1 MKGPGCTQTLNG
13 VTLACPGYFVTS
25 GVNGGSAN
33 FNKLNVL
40 RPYIG
45 YLGMQAVRNV
55 FTANYNS
62 LQAQLQKKF
71 KHNTMIDVAYTW
83 SHGLTTNQADRT
95 TGGILPIQGD
105 FRGVYG
111 PTVGDRRQVLTANF
125 VWDLPFFANQKGF
138 VGHVLGGW
146 ELSGIQTMQTGL
158 PATVTSLQ
166 QFDPTGADC
175 LGSSP
180 CSFRMNQVGDPNGNW
195 NPLYSQYFNKAAFT
209 QTAPTLVNG
218 VWVAQA
224 YQPTER
230 PGAVRLP
237 GFARTDFSVFKNLKF
252 TERFGGQFRVETFNL
267 FNHVNPVCCG
277 SFASSSASYDKVI
290 STRDPRYLELALKLN
305 F

>member
-1 MKGPGCTQTLNG
+1 
-13 VTLACPGYFVTS
+13 
-25 GVNGGSAN
+25 VNGATAN
-33 FNKLNVL
+33 TNKLNAI

-55 FTANYNS
+55 FTGNYNS
-62 LQAQLQKKF
+62 LQTQLQKKF
-71 KHNTMIDVAYTW
+71 KQNTMLQVAYTW

-95 TGGILPIQGD
+95 VGGILPLQGD
-105 FRGVYG
+105 FKGVYG

-125 VWDLPFFANQKGF
+125 VWDLPFFQTQKGF
-138 VGHVLGGW
+138 IGHTLGGW
-146 ELSGIQTMQTGL
+146 ELSGIQTAQTGL

-180 CSFRMNQVGDPNGNW
+180 CSFRVNQVADPNSGYY
-195 NPLYSQYFNKAAFT
+195 PIYSAYFNKAAFT

-224 YQPTER
+224 YHPTER

-237 GFARTDFSVFKNLKF
+237 GFWRTDLSVFKNIKF
-252 TERFGGQFRVETFNL
+252 TERFGGQLRVETFNL
-267 FNHVNPVCCG
+267 FNHVNPICCS
-277 SFASSSASYDKVI
+277 SFATSSGTYDKVT
-290 STRDPRYLELALKLN
+290 STRDPRYLELAFKIN